1 MRDGQADVM
10 EITRRG
16 KPLLAVMLWELYEAV
31 SEILEIMADKGLMT
45 QLRQSIQE
53 IDSGTLIS

>member
-1 MRDGQADVM
+1 M